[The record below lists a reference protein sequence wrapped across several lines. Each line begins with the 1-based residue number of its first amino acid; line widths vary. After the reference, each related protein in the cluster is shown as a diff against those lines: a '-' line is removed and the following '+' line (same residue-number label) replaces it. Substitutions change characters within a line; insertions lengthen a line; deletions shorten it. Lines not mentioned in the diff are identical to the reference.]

1 MCEALIKKLKAY
13 MYNYYVFCFKPQVLE
28 TWEEMI
34 HLVNYNI
41 ILNVL
46 PMKCSIKMHF
56 SEVQCTI
63 CSNLLLD
70 HIA

>member
-1 MCEALIKKLKAY
+1 MCEALIKKLKAN
-13 MYNYYVFCFKPQVLE
+13 MYKYCVFCFKPQVLE
-28 TWEEMI
+28 TWAEMI

-46 PMKCSIKMHF
+46 PMKCSCKMHF
-56 SEVQCTI
+56 SKVQCII